1 MYIPENLF
9 SKKEGLK
16 MTRNKRYLFV
26 GLCSMIIIAFIT
38 GVAISGERVTITGT
52 VNDNYQI
59 VTDDGNIY
67 EVGDTKKGDEVV
79 DLVDKKVKVTG
90 TVQESEGETIINIT
104 SYEII
109 KE

>member
-9 SKKEGLK
+9 SKKEGLR
-16 MTRNKRYLFV
+16 MTRNKRHLFV

-67 EVGDTKKGDEVV
+67 EVEGNEKGDELV

-90 TVQESEGETIINIT
+90 TVEESDGEKIINIT
-104 SYEII
+104 SYEVLG
-109 KE
+109 E